1 MKSSFVLVAALALA
15 AGTGGC
21 AWWDSHGWKQTKA
34 EPTTEK
40 AREQC
45 ETAVATLKGQPD
57 HDTAL
62 RACLDEKVR
71 RGK

>member
-1 MKSSFVLVAALALA
+1 MKSPFVLVAALVLS

-21 AWWDSHGWKQTKA
+21 AWWDSQGWTQSKA
-34 EPTTEK
+34 APKTEK

-45 ETAVATLKGQPD
+45 ETAVATLKGRPD
-57 HDTAL
+57 YDSAL

>member
-1 MKSSFVLVAALALA
+1 MKSPFVLVAALSLA
-15 AGTGGC
+15 SVSGGC

-34 EPTTEK
+34 APTTEK

-45 ETAVATLKGQPD
+45 ESAVATLKGGPD
-57 HDTAL
+57 YDTAL